1 MSAVRAAIAR
11 IVEHES
17 LSEAEA
23 REAMREIVEGVAT
36 PAQVAAF
43 ATALRMRGES
53 VDEIVGL
60 ASVMREYATP
70 VVYDGPLV
78 DVVGTGGDGARTMN
92 ISTLA
97 ALVVVAAGGH
107 VAKHGNRGVT
117 SACGSADFLEAMGVA
132 IDLHPEQVSQSIAQA
147 GFGFMFAPLY
157 HPAMRHAVV
166 PRREIGIRTVFN
178 ILGPLTNPARAQR
191 QLTGVAV
198 PGLSLLVAQALARL
212 GSIRALVVHGEDGL
226 DEVSISAPTSVCEL
240 RDGDIKTYQITPE
253 EFGLQRADATMVR
266 GGTVGANVALARS
279 VLAGDLGPAR
289 DVVVLNA
296 GAALYAGELAGSV
309 VEGVR
314 RAQELLDGGVVG
326 QALSRAVRVSQE
338 LRARQAGAES

>member
-1 MSAVRAAIAR
+1 MSVIRAAIGR
-11 IVEHES
+11 IVEGER

-23 REAMREIVEGVAT
+23 REAMREIVEGEAT

-53 VDEIVGL
+53 VDEVVGL
-60 ASVMREYATP
+60 ASVMREYATAVHCP
-70 VVYDGPLV
+70 GELI

-97 ALVVVAAGGH
+97 ALVVVAAGGR

-132 IDLHPEQVSQSIAQA
+132 IDLPPQGVVQAIERA

-157 HPAMRHAVV
+157 HPAMRHAVA

-198 PGLSLLVAQALARL
+198 PGLGELVAQALARL
-212 GSIRALVVHGEDGL
+212 GSRRALVVHGEDGL
-226 DEVSISAPTSVCEL
+226 DELSIAGPTTVYEV
-240 RDGDIKTYQITPE
+240 RDGQVRCYQVAPE
-253 EFGLQRADATMVR
+253 DVGLRRADTAAVR
-266 GGTVGANVALARS
+266 GGTVAQNVALARA
-279 VLAGDLGPAR
+279 VLAGEPGPGR

-296 GAALYAGELAGSV
+296 SAALYAGELADSLE
-309 VEGVR
+309 EGAR
-314 RAQELLDGGVVG
+314 RAEELLDSGTVAHTLA
-326 QALSRAVRVSQE
+326 QIVRVTQE
-338 LRARQAGAES
+338 LRTQQAGAPA